1 MNKHKKIKKL
11 FRKNKEGNMKK
22 FIIIS
27 IFLGLIFTSVNFN
40 ALANETT
47 QEKGYISLSGER
59 TKEVEPNLATITFAV
74 ENTAQTAQKA
84 AEENNA
90 ASNKIITALKDIT
103 NAQTDVIK
111 TSNFSIAPIYSN
123 PSSGKR
129 EIKSYSAVNSVTVQ
143 TKDISKVS
151 KLIDTAIA
159 SGANRTNNL
168 YYTFENNNSICNEL
182 YPEILKELKNN
193 AQTIAIAGGSAVT
206 GIKHINASC
215 NTDMAI
221 SNGRFFN
228 AKAMMADGAAGES
241 AISTPVESGKVKV
254 RVYVNVD
261 FYLK

>member
-1 MNKHKKIKKL
+1 
-11 FRKNKEGNMKK
+11 MKK
-22 FIIIS
+22 SLIIVS
-27 IFLGLIFTSVNFN
+27 ICMGLLLSSAIKTS
-40 ALANETT
+40 ANEIS
-47 QEKGYISLSGER
+47 QEKGYISLSGEK
-59 TKEVEPNLATITFAV
+59 TKEVEPNQAKITFAV

-84 AEENNA
+84 AEENNNT
-90 ASNKIITALKDIT
+90 SSKIITALKTIT
-103 NAQTDVIK
+103 DAQTDVIK
-111 TSNFSIAPIYSN
+111 TSNFSISPIYSSS
-123 PSSGKR
+123 SSGKR

-168 YYTFENNNSICNEL
+168 YYSYENSGSVCREL
-182 YPEILKELKNN
+182 YPEILKDLKND
-193 AQTIAIAGGSAVT
+193 AQALALAGGSAVT

-215 NTDMAI
+215 NNDISPI
-221 SNGRFFN
+221 SNGRFYS

-241 AISTPVESGKVKV
+241 SMSTPIESGKVKI

>member
-1 MNKHKKIKKL
+1 
-11 FRKNKEGNMKK
+11 MKK
-22 FIIIS
+22 NLIIFS
-27 IFLGLIFTSVNFN
+27 ICLGLILTYSNIN
-40 ALANETT
+40 AFAHEPV
-47 QEKGYISLSGER
+47 QDKGYISLSGER
-59 TKEVEPNLATITFAV
+59 TKEVEPNLAKITFAV
-74 ENTAQTAQKA
+74 ENTAQSAQKA
-84 AEENNA
+84 AEENNNT
-90 ASNKIITALKDIT
+90 SNKIITALKAIT

-111 TSNFSIAPIYSN
+111 TSNFSISPIYSSS
-123 PSSGKR
+123 SSGKR

-159 SGANRTNNL
+159 NGANRTNNL

-193 AQTIAIAGGSAVT
+193 AQTIAAAGGSAVT

-221 SNGRFFN
+221 SNGRFYS
-228 AKAMMADGAAGES
+228 AKAMMADGAAVES
-241 AISTPVESGKVKV
+241 SVSTPVESGKVKV